1 MAPNRFPPPA
11 AAGFRTTRLI
21 ARVSAAAESFWRQHP
36 AGWAAARWAA
46 VAVAIS
52 LALYFVPAPMPPA
65 VPAMVQ
71 MAVNGDVKP
80 PFTRAARAAN
90 RRAPVSEQ
98 HALDASAIGARDEVA
113 HPVVAK

>member
-21 ARVSAAAESFWRQHP
+21 ACVSAAAESFWRQHP
-36 AGWAAARWAA
+36 AGWAAACWVA
-46 VAVAIS
+46 VAIAIS

-65 VPAMVQ
+65 MPAMVQ
-71 MAVNGDVKP
+71 MAVNGDVKA
-80 PFTRAARAAN
+80 PFPRAARAGNAQ
-90 RRAPVSEQ
+90 APVSEQ
-98 HALDASAIGARDEVA
+98 HALDASAVGARDEVP